1 MNSVGLAEL
10 RERLSAYLKK
20 VKSGQE
26 VLITERGV
34 PIARLAPLK
43 GGRGGDSRRD
53 KLAKEGLL
61 HKGRGRVRRSLR
73 SPPQGAA
80 VGESILEALLSER
93 DEGR

>member
-34 PIARLAPLK
+34 PIARLAPLTGAHEGRK
-43 GGRGGDSRRD
+43 PVELPSREGTPNRSGGKVRDS
-53 KLAKEGLL
+53 LC
-61 HKGRGRVRRSLR
+61 
-73 SPPQGAA
+73 SPPTGAA
-80 VGESILEALLSER
+80 VGESVLAALLSER